1 MTPFAPCL
9 AIRVD
14 AVQQALLSF
23 TGIPLAEQ
31 LVMFNGARLDPARTL
46 GSYGLPVVRGVATVS
61 GGQKQKGA
69 TEAKLNG
76 LFSSQRRPTM

>member
-1 MTPFAPCL
+1 MIGNTPRLRIARWHAWPGTCDAASHMTPSAPCL

-23 TGIPLAEQ
+23 TGIPLADQ

-46 GSYGLPVVRGVATVS
+46 GSYGLPVVRGLT
-61 GGQKQKGA
+61 
-69 TEAKLNG
+69 
-76 LFSSQRRPTM
+76 